1 MIPDPFEELKRIQDR
16 INRLFSEFEKFGL
29 RDITPA
35 GLSTPVDVIDEG
47 DVVKVVID
55 MPGFKKEDIEIYVE
69 GNDLVVRATRKEEID
84 EKKGSYIRKERRYGE
99 VYRRIPIPEGLEVE
113 KAKANYNNGVL
124 EIVIPRSEKSR
135 KKIELG

>member
-16 INRLFSEFEKFGL
+16 INRLFSEFEKFGPKG
-29 RDITPA
+29 IAPA
-35 GLSTPVDVIDEG
+35 GLSTPVDVIGEG

-84 EKKGSYIRKERRYGE
+84 EKKGNYIRKERRYGE

>member
-84 EKKGSYIRKERRYGE
+84 EKKGNYIRKERRYGE